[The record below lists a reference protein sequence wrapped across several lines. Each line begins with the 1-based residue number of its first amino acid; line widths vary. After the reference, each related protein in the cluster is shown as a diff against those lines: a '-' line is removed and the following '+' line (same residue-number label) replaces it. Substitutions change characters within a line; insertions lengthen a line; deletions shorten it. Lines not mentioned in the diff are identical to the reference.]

1 MARVIKPVTEAPP
14 SLPEPK
20 KPTRGKANYQPHQLF
35 GFDTE
40 TTRCGKKSIRSSQFA
55 YLYDNKLRIEI
66 LALEGWFEESAE
78 VCQSRVESYL
88 DEKIKFSV
96 KYYSDEESLRLAS
109 QRKYEMLTYGS
120 QPRVKRNK
128 KNQMK
133 NVSRKVRKCG
143 VAFNANF
150 DLGVLSDRTILHEE
164 LNMGGMIGA
173 GVEYRFDSAYQKYD
187 DEEYGMR
194 IKALY
199 LGAKSMPYCAKRGE
213 VWDIQPLARELWN
226 APNLKSVG
234 DRLGMPKLVDEG
246 ETSLTYA
253 AMDAVITFHAAVR
266 LTVDLESMGFQGN
279 PDRFISGA
287 TVSKDMMSRYHTPF
301 YLTEEQHHFTWRA
314 YYGGMTGALDI
325 GVIRR
330 PLSNLVYGDLDGA
343 YNASGQLLEVF
354 KWTGVEWITG
364 NECQIIIKELQNDP
378 SLYWKY
384 GSLHIEVEGSFDNV
398 PLRVGVCAE
407 GSTPTKS
414 QGLVWASVDNYRTV
428 MSIGDYLHARPKQ
441 HRIIRGLIVTEE
453 RNDTPCLFK
462 MTDCERKKFPKKDGE
477 GNIIEENLVPN
488 QWWKLAGNCLYG
500 SFANRNGQER
510 EESGKWF
517 NAIVASSITGAIR
530 HCMWVVNESSDAYYN
545 DTDSGLTS
553 PEGFESAVKAL
564 EPLNIGFSN
573 KTSDELPNCDVAK
586 AGVVQGSKRY
596 ALIAEDGTF
605 GAKCH
610 GLGSWFVNVKG
621 RSMSVA
627 HNHAILK
634 AVWQMNYPE
643 IFGMPNEELLD
654 LPVFHKF
661 SIKNKRISNMV
672 KEYAR
677 RQWDISL
684 LDIESHGKAGNFG
697 YLSPSKPVPN
707 SKQTVVLI
715 SFEVEDAERNSDY
728 TLREVAYLWGR
739 ANDKKF
745 DYVNLKRW
753 HFDATDISI
762 AEPNELRVEGV
773 NDDNGLLGF
782 NSRGLKR

>member
-1 MARVIKPVTEAPP
+1 MVRVIKPVLEPCP
-14 SLPEPK
+14 SLPEPSK
-20 KPTRGKANYQPHQLF
+20 GRRSQPNYETHQLF

-55 YLYDNKLRIEI
+55 YLYDKKMRIDV
-66 LALEGWFEESAE
+66 LALAGWFSESMETAKN
-78 VCQSRVESYL
+78 RVQEYLNEDVKLTVEYFES
-88 DEKIKFSV
+88 EAA
-96 KYYSDEESLRLAS
+96 LRKAT
-109 QRKYEMLTYGS
+109 QQKYEDLLYGS

-128 KNQMK
+128 KGKMK
-133 NVSRKVRKCG
+133 NVSRKIRRCG

-150 DLGVLSDRTILHEE
+150 DLGVIADRTILDAEM
-164 LNMGGMIGA
+164 NVGGMIGA
-173 GVEYRFDSAYQKYD
+173 GVEYRFDSAYEQHEDYHT
-187 DEEYGMR
+187 GLR

-199 LGAKSMPYCAKRGE
+199 LGAKSMPFCAKRGE

-226 APNLKSVG
+226 CGNLKSVG
-234 DRLGMPKLVDEG
+234 DRLGLPKLVDEG

-253 AMDAVITFHAAVR
+253 VMDAVITIEAAFQ
-266 LTVDLESMGFQGN
+266 LTLDLESMNFLGN

-287 TVSKDMMSRYHTPF
+287 TVSKDMMARYYTPF
-301 YLTEEQHHFTWRA
+301 YLTQEQHEFAWRA
-314 YYGGMTGALDI
+314 YFGGMTGALDI

-343 YNASGQLLEVF
+343 YNASGQRLEVF
-354 KWTGVEWITG
+354 KWQEVEWISG

-384 GSLHIEVEGSFDNV
+384 GSLHIEVKGDFDNV

-407 GSTPTKS
+407 DSTPSKS
-414 QGLVWASVDNYRTV
+414 QGLVWASVTNYHTV
-428 MSIGDYLHARPKQ
+428 MSIGDYLHSRPST
-441 HRIIRGLIVTEE
+441 HTILRGLKVTES
-453 RNDTPCLFK
+453 RNDNPCLFK
-462 MTDCERKKFPKKDGE
+462 MTDVERKKFPKKGE
-477 GNIIEENLVPN
+477 NGIIKENLVPN

-500 SFANRNGQER
+500 SFANRNGKER
-510 EESGKWF
+510 EDSGRWF

-530 HCMWVVNESSDAYYN
+530 HCMWIVNESSDAYYN

-553 PEGFESAVKAL
+553 PEGFEKAVKAL

-596 ALIAEDGTF
+596 ALVAEDGTF

-610 GLGSWFVNVKG
+610 GLGSWFVNING
-621 RSMSVA
+621 RSISVA
-627 HNHAILK
+627 HNHAILE
-634 AVWQMNYPE
+634 AVWRMNYPE
-643 IFGMPNEELLD
+643 IFGEPNKDLLD

-684 LDIESHGKAGNFG
+684 LDIEAHGKAGNFG
-697 YLSPSKPVPN
+697 YLSPSKPVTN
-707 SKQTVVLI
+707 SKKTIVLV
-715 SFEVEDAERNSDY
+715 SFEVEDAETNSDY
-728 TLREVAYLWGR
+728 TLREVAYLWGK

-745 DYVNLKRW
+745 DYVNLSRW
-753 HFDATDISI
+753 HFDGEQLPTVSSFGV
-762 AEPNELRVEGV
+762 RVEGV
-773 NDDNGLLGF
+773 NDDGGLLGF

>member
-1 MARVIKPVTEAPP
+1 MPRVIKPVIEAAP
-14 SLPEPK
+14 SLPEAK
-20 KPTRGKANYQPHQLF
+20 KPTRGKPNFNPSQLF

-55 YLYDNKLRIEI
+55 YLFDGKMRIDI
-66 LALEGWFEESAE
+66 LALVGWFDESPAT
-78 VCQSRVESYL
+78 CKSRVEGYL
-88 DEKIKFSV
+88 KHNIKFNV
-96 KYYSDEESLRLAS
+96 QYFDDEESLRYAS
-109 QRKYEMLTYGS
+109 QKKYESLLYGT
-120 QPRVKRNK
+120 QPRVKRNSK
-128 KNQMK
+128 GKMK
-133 NVSRKVRKCG
+133 NVSRKLRKCG

-150 DLGVLSDRTILHEE
+150 DLGVLSDRTIMHDEM
-164 LNMGGMIGA
+164 NMGGMIGA
-173 GVEYRFDSAYQKYD
+173 GVEYRFDSAYEKGK
-187 DEEYGMR
+187 DEEYGLR

-226 APNLKSVG
+226 CPNLKSVG
-234 DRLGMPKLVDEG
+234 ERLGLPKLVDEG
-246 ETSLTYA
+246 ETSMTYA
-253 AMDAVITFHAAVR
+253 AMDAVITYRAAVK
-266 LTVDLESMGFQGN
+266 LTLDLERMGFQGN

-287 TVSKDMMSRYHTPF
+287 TVSKDMMGRFYTPF
-301 YLTEEQHHFTWRA
+301 YLTEQQHQFAWRA
-314 YYGGMTGALDI
+314 YFGGMTGACDI

-354 KWTGVEWITG
+354 KWSGVEWISA
-364 NECQIIIKELQNDP
+364 NECQIIIKELQDDP

-384 GSLHIEVEGSFDNV
+384 GSLHIEVDGDFDNV

-414 QGLVWASVDNYRTV
+414 QGLVWASVENYRTV
-428 MSIGDYLHARPKQ
+428 MSIGDYLHSRPKN
-441 HRIIRGLIVTEE
+441 HIIHRGLMATPE
-453 RNDTPCLFK
+453 RNDNPCLFK
-462 MTDCERKKFPKKDGE
+462 MTDIERKKFPKKDENGV
-477 GNIIEENLVPN
+477 IEENLVPN

-500 SFANRNGQER
+500 SFANRNGRER

-517 NAIVASSITGAIR
+517 NAIIASSITGAIR

-553 PEGFESAVKAL
+553 PEGFERAVKAL

-573 KTSDELPNCDVAK
+573 KTSDELPDCDVAK

-596 ALIAEDGTF
+596 ALIAHDGTF

-610 GLGSWFVNVKG
+610 GLGSWYVNVKG

-627 HNHAILK
+627 HNHAILQ

-661 SIKNKRISNMV
+661 SIKNKKISNMV

-684 LDIESHGKAGNFG
+684 LDIEAHGKAGNFG
-697 YLSPSKPVPN
+697 YLSPSKPVAG
-707 SKQTVVLI
+707 SKQTVVLV
-715 SFEVEDAERNSDY
+715 SFEVEDAEANSDY
-728 TLREVAYLWGR
+728 TLREVAYLWGK
-739 ANDKKF
+739 ANDKKY

-762 AEPNELRVEGV
+762 AKPNELRVEGV
-773 NDDNGLLGF
+773 NDDGGLLGF